1 MAVFTRTLSI
11 QTERAGDMV
20 ELTSK
25 VGEVVRESKIKEGVA
40 HVFAPHATAVF
51 ALTELESRLC
61 EDIRK
66 ILDTLVPTGGWL
78 HPGNAHSHLRSML
91 LTPDKTLPV
100 RDGRVITGTWQS
112 LFFIE
117 ANTSGRTRRIEV
129 TVIGE

>member
-1 MAVFTRTLSI
+1 MVVFTRTLNI
-11 QTERAGDMV
+11 QTERPGDMV

-25 VGEVVRESKIKEGVA
+25 VGEVVRESKIKEGIV

-51 ALTELESRLC
+51 ALTELESNLR
-61 EDIRK
+61 EDIRNA
-66 ILDTLVPTGGWL
+66 LETLIPTSGWL